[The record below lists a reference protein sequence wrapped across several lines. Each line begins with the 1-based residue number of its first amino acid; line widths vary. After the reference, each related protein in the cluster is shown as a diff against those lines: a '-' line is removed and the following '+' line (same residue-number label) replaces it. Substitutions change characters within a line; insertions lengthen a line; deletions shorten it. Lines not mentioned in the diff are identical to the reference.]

1 MSGMVIN
8 HEPPAEWLRAVDSDG
23 VFHTHHRVPAGLSG
37 HGSRRV
43 ARRLC
48 RGVIRN
54 RGRVR
59 CGTRPFFVL
68 PLLGAKGDLLAHEA
82 IGTSLATIVATSI
95 RSVQTH
101 AKRGAVD
108 FGILC
113 SWAPWI
119 VGGVGIGVRVA
130 DRVPGSVLA
139 IIFGTGVAIT
149 SFHFLFPIF
158 ANRQLATAMP
168 GGYTRASIA
177 FSLGAFSSLLGIGGG
192 TIAIIVMTL
201 CGNSIHRAIATA
213 AGVGVII
220 AIPGMI
226 GFMAIGL
233 NEPNLPFGS
242 IGYVNFP
249 AALAITST
257 SVISAPWGAA
267 LTHKLDPNLLKKI
280 FGLYL
285 LFVAYT
291 MISKGLAHP

>member
-1 MSGMVIN
+1 MTEIFTQSGMLL
-8 HEPPAEWLRAVDSDG
+8 PAIAAMVAAGLLAGFAAGLFGIGGGFV
-23 VFHTHHRVPAGLSG
+23 VVPAL
-37 HGSRRV
+37 
-43 ARRLC
+43 
-48 RGVIRN
+48 
-54 RGRVR
+54 
-59 CGTRPFFVL
+59 FFVL
-68 PLLGAKGDLLAHEA
+68 PLMGATGDLLAHAA
-82 IGTSLATIVATSI
+82 IGTSLATIVVTSI

-108 FGILC
+108 FGILR

-119 VGGVGIGVRVA
+119 VGGVGIGVLVA

-139 IIFGTGVAIT
+139 IIFGSGVAIM
-149 SFHFLFPIF
+149 SFHFLFPVL

-249 AALAITST
+249 AALAVTST

-267 LTHKLDPNLLKKI
+267 LTHKLDPKVLKKV

-291 MISKGLAHP
+291 MISKGMAHP